1 MSGRRDGMAGE
12 GGGACEKRVVKVS
25 AQLARIH
32 YAGSLYSA
40 GKEKWSGWGEWEEWG
55 RKF

>member
-1 MSGRRDGMAGE
+1 MSGRRDGMEGGGGGE
-12 GGGACEKRVVKVS
+12 GGCEKRVVKVS

-40 GKEKWSGWGEWEEWG
+40 GKEKWSGWGG
-55 RKF
+55 